1 MKLGFL
7 KWHNFASQREC
18 FTFGAVPRRSII
30 KNMKIYNSLS
40 RQLEDFVPLNPEQ
53 VSIYSCGPTVYDYI
67 HIGNART
74 ALVTDII
81 RRYLDY
87 KGYKVKLAQNLTDI
101 DDKIIDR
108 ASLLGVSPSQLAQEY
123 GEAFLEDARKFGTEA
138 DVHPKATEHIPEM
151 IALIQTL
158 LDKGVAYVVE
168 GSVYY
173 RVNRFAEYGKLSHR
187 KPEDLLA
194 GARVEIDERKED
206 PRDFDMWKAAKPGE
220 PSWESPW
227 GKGRPG
233 WHIECSA
240 MAMKHLGTTLD
251 IHVAGED
258 LQFPHNENE
267 IAQSEMA
274 TGKPFARYW
283 VHVAFLQIDGTRM
296 GKSEQNFIL
305 LRDALD
311 HYPTEVIRHF
321 LISAHYR
328 HPLDYNPESL
338 AKSEG
343 ALRRLNNCLD
353 ALKKYDGQSNA
364 SETETEPLQD
374 AIQTMQSQFA
384 NAMDTDFNTA
394 QALGAIF
401 TLVGEVNRS
410 LATSNG
416 AIAPVFAQA
425 YQALTETCEVLGI
438 YNSDAQD
445 GGNVEQR
452 DQLIAL
458 LLEVRQE
465 ARSRKDWDTSDKIR
479 DRLKELN
486 IEIQDTREGA
496 TWKIVS

>member
-1 MKLGFL
+1 M
-7 KWHNFASQREC
+7 
-18 FTFGAVPRRSII
+18 
-30 KNMKIYNSLS
+30 
-40 RQLEDFVPLNPEQ
+40 
-53 VSIYSCGPTVYDYI
+53 
-67 HIGNART
+67 GNART

-81 RRYLDY
+81 RRYLEY
-87 KGYKVKLAQNLTDI
+87 RGHTVKLVQNLTDI
-101 DDKIIDR
+101 DDKIINR
-108 ASLLGVSPSQLAQEY
+108 AAELGISSAQLAQEY
-123 GEAFLEDARKFGTEA
+123 GDAFLEDARRFGTEA

-158 LDKGVAYVVE
+158 LDKGIAYVVE

-173 RVNRFAEYGKLSHR
+173 RVNRFPEYGKLSHR

-227 GKGRPG
+227 GRGRPG

-240 MAMKHLGTTLD
+240 MAMKHLGETLD

-274 TGKPFARYW
+274 TCKTFARYW

-311 HYPTEVIRHF
+311 NYPTEVIRHF

-328 HPLDYNPESL
+328 HPLDYNRESL
-338 AKSEG
+338 MKSEG
-343 ALRRLNNCLD
+343 AFRRLSNCLD
-353 ALKKYDGQSNA
+353 ALKKYDAQVEVE
-364 SETETEPLQD
+364 ETTTSPLQH
-374 AIQTMQSQFA
+374 AVQAMKSQFTA
-384 NAMDTDFNTA
+384 AMDADFNTA

-401 TLVGEVNRS
+401 TLVSEVNRS
-410 LATSNG
+410 LTAANG
-416 AIAPVFAQA
+416 VPLTAFAEA
-425 YQALTETCEVLGI
+425 YRALTEVCQVLGV
-438 YNSDAQD
+438 YNTDAQRPD
-445 GGNVEQR
+445 GDDVAQR
-452 DQLIAL
+452 DHLIAL
-458 LLEVRQE
+458 LLEIRQD

-479 DRLKELN
+479 DRLKQLN
-486 IEIQDTREGA
+486 VEIQDTRDGA

>member
-1 MKLGFL
+1 
-7 KWHNFASQREC
+7 
-18 FTFGAVPRRSII
+18 
-30 KNMKIYNSLS
+30 MKIYNSLS

-67 HIGNART
+67 HMGNAR
-74 ALVTDII
+74 AFLVTDII
-81 RRYLDY
+81 RRYLVY
-87 KGYKVKLAQNLTDI
+87 RGYQVKLVQNLTDI
-101 DDKIIDR
+101 DDKIINR
-108 ASLLGVSPSQLAQEY
+108 ASELGVSAKQLAHQN
-123 GEAFLEDARKFGTEA
+123 GEAFFEDSQRLGIHPA
-138 DVHPKATEHIPEM
+138 DIHPKATEHIPEM
-151 IALIQTL
+151 IRLIQTL
-158 LDKGVAYVVE
+158 IDRGAAYVID

-173 RVNRFAEYGKLSHR
+173 RVNQFAEYGKLSGR

-194 GARVEIDERKED
+194 GARVEIDARKED

-240 MAMKHLGTTLD
+240 MAMKHLGETID
-251 IHVAGED
+251 IHAGGED
-258 LQFPHNENE
+258 LLFPHHENE
-267 IAQSEMA
+267 IAQSELA
-274 TGKPFARYW
+274 TGCTFARYW
-283 VHVAFLQIDGTRM
+283 VHVAFLKIDGRRM
-296 GKSEQNFIL
+296 GKSEHNFIL

-353 ALKKYDGQSNA
+353 ALKKYEGRTDGDPSSDQDR
-364 SETETEPLQD
+364 ETLPLQN
-374 AIQTMQSQFA
+374 AIQTMKSRFVD
-384 NAMDTDFNTA
+384 AMDTDFNTA

-410 LATSNG
+410 LATSDANG
-416 AIAPVFAQA
+416 AATPVFADA
-425 YQALTETCEVLGI
+425 YQVLSETCEVLGI
-438 YNSDAQD
+438 YNIDAQD
-445 GGNVEQR
+445 DNNVEQR
-452 DQLIAL
+452 DQLITL
-458 LLEVRQE
+458 LLDIRQE

-496 TWKIVS
+496 TWKIIS

>member
-1 MKLGFL
+1 
-7 KWHNFASQREC
+7 
-18 FTFGAVPRRSII
+18 
-30 KNMKIYNSLS
+30 MKIYNSLS

-53 VSIYSCGPTVYDYI
+53 ISIYSCGPTVYDYI
-67 HIGNART
+67 HMGNARSF
-74 ALVTDII
+74 LVTDIV
-81 RRYLDY
+81 RRYLVY
-87 KGYKVKLAQNLTDI
+87 RGYKVKLVQNLTDI
-101 DDKIIDR
+101 DDKIINR
-108 ASLLGVSPSQLAQEY
+108 ASELGVPAKQLAYQN
-123 GEAFLEDARKFGTEA
+123 GEAFFEDSQRLGIHSA

-151 IALIQTL
+151 ISLIQTL
-158 LDKGVAYVVE
+158 IDKGAAYVID

-173 RVNRFAEYGKLSHR
+173 RVNQFAEYGKLSGR

-240 MAMKHLGTTLD
+240 MAMKHLGETID
-251 IHVAGED
+251 IHAGGED
-258 LQFPHNENE
+258 LLFPHHENE
-267 IAQSEMA
+267 IAQSELA
-274 TGKPFARYW
+274 TGCTFARYW
-283 VHVAFLQIDGTRM
+283 IHVAFLKIDGRRM
-296 GKSEQNFIL
+296 GKSEHNFIL

-353 ALKKYDGQSNA
+353 ALKKYERCRDEVPS
-364 SETETEPLQD
+364 SDRDTETLPLHE
-374 AIQTMQSQFA
+374 AIQTMKSRFTE
-384 NAMDTDFNTA
+384 AMDTDFNTA

-416 AIAPVFAQA
+416 AAAPVFAQA

-438 YNSDAQD
+438 YSIDAED
-445 GGNVEQR
+445 GSNVEQR

>member
-1 MKLGFL
+1 MG
-7 KWHNFASQREC
+7 
-18 FTFGAVPRRSII
+18 V
-30 KNMKIYNSLS
+30 KIYNSLN

-67 HIGNART
+67 HMGNART
-74 ALVTDII
+74 ALITDII
-81 RRYLDY
+81 RRYLEY
-87 KGYKVKLAQNLTDI
+87 REYNVKLVQNLTDI
-101 DDKIIDR
+101 DDKIINR
-108 ASLLGVSPSQLAQEY
+108 AAELGISAKQLAHEN
-123 GEAFLEDARKFGTEA
+123 GEAFFEDSQRLGIFPA

-151 IALIQTL
+151 ISLIQTL
-158 LDKGVAYVVE
+158 LEKDAAYVID

-173 RVNRFAEYGKLSHR
+173 RVNCFDEYGKLSNR

-220 PSWESPW
+220 PAWESPW
-227 GKGRPG
+227 GRGRPG

-251 IHVAGED
+251 IHVGGED
-258 LQFPHNENE
+258 LLFPHHENE

-274 TGKPFARYW
+274 TGCTFARYW
-283 VHVAFLQIDGTRM
+283 IHIAFLNIDGKRM

-311 HYPTEVIRHF
+311 NYPTEVIRHF

-328 HPLDYNPESL
+328 HPLDYNRESL
-338 AKSEG
+338 MKSEG
-343 ALRRLNNCLD
+343 AFRRLSNCLD
-353 ALKKYDGQSNA
+353 ALKKYEGQFGTDEAVGS
-364 SETETEPLQD
+364 SLQH
-374 AIQTMQSQFA
+374 AVQEMKAQFTA
-384 NAMDTDFNTA
+384 AMDTDFNTA

-401 TLVGEVNRS
+401 TLVSEVNRS
-410 LATSNG
+410 LSAANETPP
-416 AIAPVFAQA
+416 IVFAQA
-425 YQALTETCEVLGI
+425 YQALTETCQVLGI
-438 YNSDAQD
+438 YDADAQLKD
-445 GGNVEQR
+445 GDDLEQR
-452 DQLIAL
+452 DHLITL
-458 LLEVRQE
+458 LLEIRQD

-479 DRLKELN
+479 DRLKEIN

>member
-1 MKLGFL
+1 
-7 KWHNFASQREC
+7 
-18 FTFGAVPRRSII
+18 
-30 KNMKIYNSLS
+30 MKIYNSLS

-67 HIGNART
+67 HMGNART

-81 RRYLDY
+81 RRYLVY
-87 KGYKVKLAQNLTDI
+87 RGYKVKLVQNLTDI
-101 DDKIIDR
+101 DDKIINR
-108 ASLLGVSPSQLAQEY
+108 AAELGVSAKHLAHEN
-123 GEAFLEDARKFGTEA
+123 GEAFFEDSQRLGIHPA

-151 IALIQTL
+151 IRLIQTL
-158 LDKGVAYVVE
+158 IDKGAAYVID

-173 RVNRFAEYGKLSHR
+173 RVNRFADYGKLSGR

-220 PSWESPW
+220 PFWESPW

-240 MAMKHLGTTLD
+240 MAMKHLGETID
-251 IHVAGED
+251 IHAGGED
-258 LQFPHNENE
+258 LQFPHHENE
-267 IAQSEMA
+267 IAQSELA
-274 TGKPFARYW
+274 TGRTFARYW
-283 VHVAFLQIDGTRM
+283 MHVAFLKIDGKRM

-353 ALKKYDGQSNA
+353 ALKKYDGCRDEVPS
-364 SETETEPLQD
+364 SDRDRETLPLQE
-374 AIQTMQSQFA
+374 AIQTMKSRFTD
-384 NAMDTDFNTA
+384 AMDTDFNTA

-410 LATSNG
+410 LSTSD
-416 AIAPVFAQA
+416 AADAPIFSQA
-425 YQALTETCEVLGI
+425 YQALAEACEVLGI
-438 YNSDAQD
+438 YSSDTQD
-445 GGNVEQR
+445 GSNVEQR

-465 ARSRKDWDTSDKIR
+465 ARSRKDWETSDKIR

-496 TWKIVS
+496 TWKITS

>member
-1 MKLGFL
+1 
-7 KWHNFASQREC
+7 
-18 FTFGAVPRRSII
+18 
-30 KNMKIYNSLS
+30 MKIYNSLS

-81 RRYLDY
+81 RRYLGY

-108 ASLLGVSPSQLAQEY
+108 AGLLGVSPSQLAQEY
-123 GEAFLEDARKFGTEA
+123 GEAFLEDAKKFGTEA

-173 RVNRFAEYGKLSHR
+173 RVNRFPEYGKLSHR

-227 GKGRPG
+227 GRGRPG

-240 MAMKHLGTTLD
+240 MAMKHLGETLD

-267 IAQSEMA
+267 IAQSEMV
-274 TGKPFARYW
+274 TCKPFARYW

-296 GKSEQNFIL
+296 GKSEKNFIL
-305 LRDALD
+305 LRDALNQ
-311 HYPTEVIRHF
+311 YPTEVIRHY
-321 LISAHYR
+321 LISAQYR
-328 HPLDYNPESL
+328 HPLDYNLTGLE
-338 AKSEG
+338 KSES
-343 ALRRLNNCLD
+343 ALRRLSNCLD
-353 ALKKYDGQSNA
+353 ALKKYDTQVEVE
-364 SETETEPLQD
+364 ETTTSPLQH
-374 AIQTMQSQFA
+374 AVQAMKSQFTA
-384 NAMDTDFNTA
+384 AMDADFNTA

-401 TLVGEVNRS
+401 TLVSEVNRS
-410 LATSNG
+410 LTAANG
-416 AIAPVFAQA
+416 VPLTAFAEA
-425 YQALTETCEVLGI
+425 YRALTEVCQVLGV
-438 YNSDAQD
+438 YSTDAQRAD
-445 GGNVEQR
+445 GDDVEQR
-452 DQLIAL
+452 DHLIAL
-458 LLEVRQE
+458 LLEIRQD

-479 DRLKELN
+479 DRLKQLN
-486 IEIQDTREGA
+486 VEIQDTRDGA